1 MKELESFTLSGNEMM
16 FSSGGEDMKIGLE
29 EFKELVDYLIYVG
42 ESEEYDSDEKHQR
55 FCEEL
60 MNTFDLQ
67 IENEWS

>member
-1 MKELESFTLSGNEMM
+1 
-16 FSSGGEDMKIGLE
+16 MKIGLE